1 MARRP
6 EVIAVLGR
14 AVRTPRGTAGLV
26 IAGLVIL
33 VAVIGPAVAPYST
46 TEFVTAPFPGPR
58 APPGSAV
65 TSSAGTC

>member
-6 EVIAVLGR
+6 EAIAVLGR

-33 VAVIGPAVAPYST
+33 VAVIGPAVAPYSSHR
-46 TEFVTAPFPGPR
+46 VRDGAVRPGLER
-58 APPGSAV
+58 RVARR
-65 TSSAGTC
+65 